1 MAQEVGK
8 LVLGGLHMTALNPL
22 TGKKVTVPLQE
33 HYTKIDLYENLFE
46 NFITGTIGIEDSM
59 NLPSN
64 FGILGHEEVRI
75 IFSGNNPFG
84 LENCNTHPIDL
95 KLLVHEIT
103 PRHHVSEK
111 IQHYA
116 LNLISPVALLNNV
129 TKVGKS
135 YKGTVSGI
143 VKNIGKEYLKEHIE
157 TNLKEFGVLQCVIPY
172 WNPVMAINWLAERAV
187 HQTSTTNAG
196 QTQHGLACD
205 ILFYQDRN
213 LFKLNSISNLIKN
226 GTFPNVPPIL
236 DADKTT
242 LHYQQVEASG
252 QHAFRPSLQR
262 SVSHYTIQ
270 SSFNT
275 LKHSA
280 EGAYSGQLVTHDIT
294 RKKLV
299 YHPPFR
305 YTTDFFTRP
314 HLAEKHFLSNSGVTG
329 DTVVSQQPQQR
340 IGSLTNQPH
349 ASYRF
354 QSKNALL
361 YDGHIHVN
369 TPEHWTLR
377 RMSHLSMMRNVIVV
391 VEMPGDTAIRLGS
404 VVRWKDFP
412 SAQPTSDGGKQEN
425 DKFLEGDFL
434 VTAIHHQLEAGKYHM
449 IVELTKDALAST
461 TGY

>member
-1 MAQEVGK
+1 MPQEVGK
-8 LVLGGLHMTALNPL
+8 LELGKLLITSNNPFSSS
-22 TGKKVTVPLQE
+22 GRIFPLE
-33 HYTKIDLYENLFE
+33 NHYTRIDLYENLFE
-46 NFITGTIGIEDSM
+46 NFVTGTIGIEDSV
-59 NLPSN
+59 NLPTN
-64 FGILGHEEVRI
+64 FGILGHEEIHI
-75 IFSGNNPFG
+75 IFKGNNPWG
-84 LENCNTHPIDL
+84 IVDCNTEPIDL

-111 IQHYA
+111 VQHYA
-116 LNLISPVALLNNV
+116 LNLISPTALLNNV
-129 TKVGKS
+129 TKVSQS
-135 YKGTVSGI
+135 YRGNIGGI
-143 VKNIGKEYLKEHIE
+143 VQKMGKDHLKEDIF
-157 TNLKEFGVLQCVIPY
+157 TGLNAPGIIQCVIPY
-172 WNPVMAINWLAERAV
+172 WNPVMTINWLAERAV
-187 HQTSTTNAG
+187 HQTSTNRGG
-196 QTQHGLACD
+196 QFQYGLACD
-205 ILFYQDRN
+205 TIFYQDRDI
-213 LFKLNSISNLIKN
+213 FKLNSISNLIKASATLIDPS
-226 GTFPNVPPIL
+226 G
-236 DADKTT
+236 TT
-242 LHYQQVEASG
+242 LHYQPVDAAGG
-252 QHAFRPSLQR
+252 QPFRPTLQR

-275 LKHSA
+275 LKHA
-280 EGAYSGQLVTHDIT
+280 TEGGYSGQLVTHDIT

-314 HLAEKHFLSNSGVTG
+314 HLAENHFLSIGGVVGNT
-329 DTVVSQQPQQR
+329 TEQQPQQR
-340 IGSLTNQPH
+340 IGQLTNQH
-349 ASYRF
+349 QASYRF

-449 IVELTKDALAST
+449 IVELTKDALHST